1 MIAPTGR
8 PYDMTVTVRQEELTQ
23 NDLDF
28 YSSRILTMVKYAGIP
43 PPDVKFKLNASPEFN
58 LKIPKS
64 FNIHPSHTKR
74 ELAPVLEDVFM
85 SILPLLRHF
94 QHHFNVEK
102 SPELELREERDE
114 LLRRNMELQKK
125 EEELRVERD
134 DLLRKTVRLQEQ
146 VIELQD
152 TQLHRVTETVQKDL
166 RSFSTVLTQNC
177 RSALAPKKIQKGE
190 EKAHG
195 KKVDLIP
202 DPDRSKNLMVF
213 GLPEV
218 EAESESVLKCEIE
231 KVLDELDEKPLV
243 VAKRVGLK
251 RQGQER
257 PVIVKLQSREMLL
270 TLLQKAKQLKQSE
283 SYGDVYLSRDM
294 SLAERTERREL
305 HRTLKELRESNPERQ
320 FRIRK
325 GAINFL

>member
-1 MIAPTGR
+1 MGR
-8 PYDMTVTVRQEELTQ
+8 PYDMTVIPVRQEELTQ
-23 NDLDF
+23 ADLDW
-28 YSSRILTMVKYAGIP
+28 YASRILTMVKYAGIP
-43 PPDVKFKLNASPEFN
+43 SPDLTRKLGSSPEDIRE
-58 LKIPKS
+58 IPTS
-64 FNIHPSHTKR
+64 FNIHSSHTKR
-74 ELAPVLEDVFM
+74 DLASVLEDVFM
-85 SILPLLRHF
+85 STLPLLKYF
-94 QHHFNVEK
+94 QHRFNVEK
-102 SPELELREERDE
+102 SPELELKEERDE
-114 LLRRNMELQKK
+114 LLRKSLELQKK
-125 EEELRVERD
+125 EEILRVEMD
-134 DLLRKTVRLQEQ
+134 DLLRKTIRLQEQ

-177 RSALAPKKIQKGE
+177 RSALAPKNIKKDEG
-190 EKAHG
+190 KAHG
-195 KKVDLIP
+195 KKVDSSP

-231 KVLDELDEKPLV
+231 NVLAELDEKPIV

-251 RQGQER
+251 REGRER

-270 TLLQKAKQLKQSE
+270 SLLQKARQLKQSE
-283 SYGDVYLSRDM
+283 SYCGVYLSRDM

-305 HRTLKELRESNPERQ
+305 HLTLKELRESNPERQ

-325 GAINFL
+325 GAINFS